1 VVLQGSFRPAVS
13 FAAGVHIVY
22 CIWKMM
28 AEPRRAFVQPVNPER
43 KLCSES
49 IRTTLTL
56 AASPTDDTATAA
68 PGGAAA
74 VAVAVSVQE
83 GRRKTRRGGL

>member
-1 VVLQGSFRPAVS
+1 
-13 FAAGVHIVY
+13 
-22 CIWKMM
+22 M